1 MSEFSKT
8 IEEAISADPEAL
20 GRLVRKT
27 MSEAQDD
34 LVQSGYHPAEPST
47 GQTEFEDLA
56 DWLNRRS
63 ADERVGWLLEQG
75 LSEEDIM
82 HSLMPEDLP
91 EP

>member
-8 IEEAISADPEAL
+8 IEEAISADPDAL

-34 LVQSGYHPAEPST
+34 LVQSGYHPAERST
-47 GQTEFEDLA
+47 EPTEFEDLA
-56 DWLNRRS
+56 DWLNGRS
-63 ADERVGWLLEQG
+63 AGERVEWLLEQG
-75 LSEEDIM
+75 LSEEEVL